1 MKIGSVQVN
10 QGDVEMKLRSLVGVF
25 SSVAWMLVSSIS
37 NAAAPGPSFFDN
49 WQVTGGN
56 ATITPGACPSGYSC
70 QILTTGAGFLQQ
82 QLTETA
88 TNTSYIQTVITDT
101 NAPDTQN
108 PATLGY
114 RDESFVQLGGSNG
127 VLGHQ
132 VQSQVTNGTTFTSSS
147 TLANGWANPTPSST
161 SPNMSITQSLDSPG
175 GAATGDEFNNTF
187 SMMIINDPTTGN
199 VTDRS
204 MSIDQKVGLGNG
216 VTNSTDEQRFVLE
229 QRQGAFTTANGS
241 LTLAATSFDSNNQ
254 PINGGTVSWV
264 SGDDVMVRWIG
275 QRLDLGAQGTSQF
288 GFEGAINNTTGPS
301 SEKTTFSTTS
311 TGIVTGTGPHGYEV
325 PFDWN
330 SIFNT
335 ATRTTAPTLP

>member
-49 WQVTGGN
+49 WQVTGGQ
-56 ATITPGACPSGYSC
+56 IQPGACPSGYSC

-161 SPNMSITQSLDSPG
+161 SPNMSITQSLVSPG
-175 GAATGDEFNNTF
+175 GTATGDEFNNTF
-187 SMMIINDPTTGN
+187 SMLIINDPTTGN

-254 PINGGTVSWV
+254 PLNGGTVSWV

-275 QRLDLGAQGTSQF
+275 QRLDLGNQGTSQF

-301 SEKTTFSTTS
+301 SERTTFSTTS
-311 TGIVTGTGPHGYEV
+311 TGITPSGTGYQA

-330 SIFNT
+330 TIFN
-335 ATRTTAPTLP
+335 TAPTLP